1 VGRIA
6 YTIPD
11 ELHFKAKSLAA
22 LKGVSLKAWIEH
34 AMAAEIERQEAGRA
48 PPSPPRRSTERSAV
62 TTTIEPPTST
72 TSGKTSSTSS
82 DAPLDSLVAPAGSAT
97 KANEHAR
104 P

>member
-34 AMAAEIERQEAGRA
+34 AMAAEIERQEADRAESERRRRGR
-48 PPSPPRRSTERSAV
+48 
-62 TTTIEPPTST
+62 
-72 TSGKTSSTSS
+72 
-82 DAPLDSLVAPAGSAT
+82 
-97 KANEHAR
+97 
-104 P
+104 